1 MNPSSFH
8 PRFVVGLILLA
19 ILCTVALGL
28 QEQRGATLAAYSPVS
43 PVPSAPQTLS
53 WAARVQGV
61 LQQLGTPTFWS
72 NPWPWIAVGLVGF
85 GLLAWGLSWGFQR
98 MERD

>member
-1 MNPSSFH
+1 MNSPSH

-28 QEQRGATLAAYSPVS
+28 QEKRSAPLAAYSPVS
-43 PVPSAPQTLS
+43 PIQSAPRTLA
-53 WAARVQGV
+53 WTRRVQDAV
-61 LQQLGTPTFWS
+61 QQLGTRAFWLA
-72 NPWPWIAVGLVGF
+72 PWPWIVIGLLGF
-85 GLLAWGLSWGFQR
+85 GLLAWGWIWGQQR